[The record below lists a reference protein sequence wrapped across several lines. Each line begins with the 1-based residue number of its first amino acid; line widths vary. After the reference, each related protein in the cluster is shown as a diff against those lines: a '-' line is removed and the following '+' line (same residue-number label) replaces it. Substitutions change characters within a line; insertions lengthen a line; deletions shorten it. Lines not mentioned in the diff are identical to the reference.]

1 MKTQNVIV
9 KLKNKETGEKIE
21 VAYVGD
27 AQVTEEMAENY
38 TIESI
43 SFSESYDWN
52 AIGAEENSEE

>member
-27 AQVTEEMAENY
+27 AQVTEEMAREY

-52 AIGAEENSEE
+52 AIGPEENSEE